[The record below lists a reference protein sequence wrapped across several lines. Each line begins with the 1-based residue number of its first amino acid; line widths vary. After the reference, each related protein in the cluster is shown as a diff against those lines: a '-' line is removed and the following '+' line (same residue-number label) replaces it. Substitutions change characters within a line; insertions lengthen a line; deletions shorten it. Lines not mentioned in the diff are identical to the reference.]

1 MVSLCGAVIARDA
14 GETIARCLSS
24 LEWAD
29 TLLVV
34 IDDRTTDATGNIA
47 SSLGARVEVRTF
59 VDFARQRNA
68 ALDLIEEEW
77 VLFVDADEVVTP
89 ELAAEVRDV
98 TGDQGRTEV
107 GYWIPRKNI
116 LFGRWIRNAGWS
128 PDYQLRLL
136 KKSRARYREDRI
148 VHELVDL
155 QGEAGYLENPLIH
168 YNYATFSEFL
178 DRQRRYASL
187 EAANRYRRGLRARP
201 HNYLLQPWRE
211 FWRRYLL
218 LKGYREGFL
227 GFLLSATLAYYEF
240 KTYVEMRSLTPKA
253 SVRSGDSVEGEV
265 HESTE

>member
-1 MVSLCGAVIARDA
+1 MGSLCGAVIARDA
-14 GETIARCLSS
+14 EATIARCLSS
-24 LEWAD
+24 LSWAD
-29 TLLVV
+29 SLLVV
-34 IDDRTTDATGNIA
+34 LDDRTADATGSIA
-47 SSLGARVEVRTF
+47 SSFGARVEGRSF

-68 ALDLIEEEW
+68 ALDLIEEDW

-89 ELAAEVRDV
+89 ELAAEVRAV
-98 TGDQGRTEV
+98 TGSRERTEA

-116 LFGRWIRNAGWS
+116 LFGRWIRHAGWS

-136 KKSRARYREDRI
+136 RRSRARYHEDRI

-155 QGEAGYLENPLIH
+155 KGEAGYLGNPFIH

-178 DRQRRYASL
+178 VRQRRYASL

-211 FWRRYLL
+211 FWRRYLQ

-240 KTYVEMRSLTPKA
+240 KTYVELRVLDRQTH
-253 SVRSGDSVEGEV
+253 SG
-265 HESTE
+265 